1 MVEGP
6 PARQVGEGG
15 SSPELLTDRKGQ
27 KTGTAAAFSDE
38 VGAPVA
44 VLVLRQCGKEE
55 GAHAQLYPEKK
66 ATGGGGALGAPL
78 TVEWVMTVEAV
89 EAPAIGQ
96 LLALSSWTNG
106 EKVVRGGGLTGGGV
120 EA

>member
-1 MVEGP
+1 
-6 PARQVGEGG
+6 
-15 SSPELLTDRKGQ
+15 
-27 KTGTAAAFSDE
+27 
-38 VGAPVA
+38 
-44 VLVLRQCGKEE
+44 
-55 GAHAQLYPEKK
+55 
-66 ATGGGGALGAPL
+66 
-78 TVEWVMTVEAV
+78 MTVEAV

>member
-1 MVEGP
+1 
-6 PARQVGEGG
+6 
-15 SSPELLTDRKGQ
+15 
-27 KTGTAAAFSDE
+27 

-44 VLVLRQCGKEE
+44 GLVLRQGGKEE

-66 ATGGGGALGAPL
+66 AAGGGALGAPL
-78 TVEWVMTVEAV
+78 TVEWVVTVEAV

-96 LLALSSWTNG
+96 LLALSSCTNG